1 MFKVLEGRKRRVM
14 SPATVAASIAAHI
27 LLLGGA
33 VYAAASDTGPV
44 ERVTGVIDVFPTPIE
59 PAAPRPVEP
68 PPPPPPAPVQPQ
80 QPDAPAPVAGA
91 RLELPT
97 PDVAP
102 IGIPDEPAGTP
113 PVNPDDYRRDG
124 PVGDVIGTPPA
135 EPAPPTGNTTP
146 EPAEEYI
153 PDESVVEERPRL
165 NRDGLGRTMERLYPS
180 VLRDSRVAGRVVVE
194 LIVDEDGRVR
204 ENSARIVETTHPA
217 FGEATLRAVERF
229 RFRPARMAGVPVPV
243 RVTIP
248 INWTVPE

>member
-14 SPATVAASIAAHI
+14 SPATMAASVAAHL

-33 VYAAASDTGPV
+33 VYAAANDAGPEYV
-44 ERVTGVIDVFPTPIE
+44 NGEFEVLPPMPTE
-59 PAAPRPVEP
+59 
-68 PPPPPPAPVQPQ
+68 PPPPAPVIEAPPPPAPDQPR

-102 IGIPDEPAGTP
+102 IGILDEPPGVK
-113 PVNPDDYRRDG
+113 PVNPDDYKGDG

-135 EPAPPTGNTTP
+135 EPTPPTGNTTP
-146 EPAEEYI
+146 QPAE
-153 PDESVVEERPRL
+153 DFVLDSESVEERPVL
-165 NRDGLGRTMERLYPS
+165 NRDGLPRTMERYYPS

-194 LIVDEDGRVR
+194 LIVDENGRVR
-204 ENSARIVETTHPA
+204 EGSARVVDASHPA
-217 FGEATLRAVERF
+217 FGEAALRAVERF
-229 RFRPARMAGVPVPV
+229 RFRPAKMAGVPVPV